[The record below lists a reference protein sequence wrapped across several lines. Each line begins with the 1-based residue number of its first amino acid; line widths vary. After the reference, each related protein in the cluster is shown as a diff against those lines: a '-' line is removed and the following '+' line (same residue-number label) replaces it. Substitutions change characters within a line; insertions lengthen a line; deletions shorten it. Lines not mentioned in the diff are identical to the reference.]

1 MSKTRSLFV
10 IAALVLAG
18 LGYWKFSAAP
28 SNAAKPMSGPPPA
41 PVSVAKAESKSLPIR
56 IRAVGNVQ
64 ASATVAVKSR
74 LDGEITQVGF
84 KEGQEVTAGDVLF
97 VLDQRQLQAQ
107 LRQAEASVARD
118 RAQLDSTRAER
129 DRQVELAKKDFSS
142 RQQFERAQSNFVA
155 LEASIRASEAA
166 AENIRVQLSYATI
179 RAPMDGRA
187 GALLADRGNVVKA
200 NDANPLVVLNQLK
213 PVHVAFGLPERHL
226 PEIKRRLADN
236 ALPVEVTVAED
247 ISNPV
252 RGAVVFVDNK
262 VDATTATISL
272 KASFPNADLALWPGQ
287 FARVTLFLGNEE
299 NSVVVPAQAV
309 QVSQQ
314 GSMVYV
320 VREDKGL
327 EIRKVEVRRTV
338 DGEAVIAKG
347 VAAGETVVTEGHF
360 RLTPASKV
368 VVKGEPGAAK

>member
-1 MSKTRSLFV
+1 MSKARSFFIV
-10 IAALVLAG
+10 AAIALAG

-41 PVSVAKAESKSLPIR
+41 PVTVAKAEAKSVPIR

-74 LDGEITQVGF
+74 MDGEIIQVGF
-84 KEGQEVTAGDVLF
+84 KEGQDVQTGDVLF
-97 VLDQRQLQAQ
+97 ILDQRQLQAQ

-187 GALLADRGNVVKA
+187 GALLTDKGNVVKA
-200 NDANPLVVLNQLK
+200 NDVNSLVVINQIK
-213 PVHVAFGLPERHL
+213 PIHVAFGVPERYL

-247 ISNPV
+247 LSNPV

-262 VDATTATISL
+262 VDATTATITL
-272 KASFPNADLALWPGQ
+272 KAGFPNTDLALWPGQ

-327 EIRKVEVRRTV
+327 DIRKVEVKRIV

-360 RLTPASKV
+360 RLTTVSKV

>member
-41 PVSVAKAESKSLPIR
+41 PVTVAKAESKSVPIR

-84 KEGQEVTAGDVLF
+84 KEGQEVMAGDVLF

-187 GALLADRGNVVKA
+187 GALLADKGNVVKA
-200 NDANPLVVLNQLK
+200 NDVNPLVVLNQIK

-272 KASFPNADLALWPGQ
+272 KASFPNTDLALWPGQ

-368 VVKGEPGAAK
+368 AVKGESGAAK